1 MNKRGFLDIW
11 LVVSAVFILFL
22 APTINDS
29 FAEGIRDVP
38 NLYKKANEHF
48 MIGEYHEAIELY
60 DKILEISPTNT
71 KTSLMKAIALENLE
85 RHKAS
90 ILEFYKV
97 NQEEPDNI
105 TALIGLGVGF
115 GNYGEYKQ
123 ALEYFE
129 QAHELSPDNHVVKNY
144 YEFATKNV
152 KKYLYNEADKPEI
165 FTLNIPETVPA
176 WIKNTAGWWA
186 TDKIPDEEFLKSL
199 QFLVENKIINVESSD
214 NTITDS
220 SAQPI
225 PAWIKNTAGWWA
237 TDKIPDEEFLKGI
250 NFLVN
255 SNLLIVDLPDVQEL
269 SEEEQKV
276 KDRNQWEFSRYL
288 DRIENIVNKDKRYIE
303 FPNPSNDVIKK
314 FMRDYVK
321 WNYDQQIEIGNQGFP
336 NPEYVLRDDVY
347 YLEYKI
353 YVNDQPAALPLDHVS
368 TLVNSF
374 KMWEDMEFN
383 AKDGKKVKI
392 NFATTKTKANANL
405 WVTWVVRDM
414 GEGVLGHANLGKGVV
429 EVALGGYGCDGN
441 FQLFHVDTVQ
451 YIMTHELGHG
461 IGLRHS
467 EDPNS
472 IMFPSMKNTQYAYC
486 MLDVDKKINTGSIIL
501 KND

>member
-1 MNKRGFLDIW
+1 MNRSRFWNIL
-11 LVVSAVFILFL
+11 VFISTVFVLFL

-29 FAEGIRDVP
+29 FAEEIRDIP
-38 NLYKKANEHF
+38 DLYKKANEHF
-48 MIGEYHEAIELY
+48 MIGEYHQAIGLY

-71 KTSLMKAIALENLE
+71 KTSLMKGIALENLE

-97 NQEEPDNI
+97 NQQEPENI
-105 TALIGLGVGF
+105 RALVGLGVGF

-129 QAHELSPDNHVVKNY
+129 QAYELNPENHVVKNY
-144 YEFATKNV
+144 YEFATKNA
-152 KKYLYNEADKPEI
+152 KKYLYNEAEKPEI
-165 FTLNIPETVPA
+165 FMVNIPETVPA

-186 TDKIPDEEFLKSL
+186 TDKIPDEEFLK
-199 QFLVENKIINVESSD
+199 
-214 NTITDS
+214 
-220 SAQPI
+220 
-225 PAWIKNTAGWWA
+225 
-237 TDKIPDEEFLKGI
+237 GI
-250 NFLVN
+250 NFLID
-255 SNLLIVDLPDVQEL
+255 SNLLIVNLSNVQEL
-269 SEEEQKV
+269 SEEERKIHE
-276 KDRNQWEFSRYL
+276 RNQWEFSRYL
-288 DRIENIVNKDKRYIE
+288 DRIENIVSKDKRYIE
-303 FPNPSNDVIKK
+303 YPNPSNDVIKK

-336 NPEYVLRDDVY
+336 NPEYRLIDDVY

-374 KMWEDMEFN
+374 KLWEGVEFE
-383 AKDGKKVKI
+383 AKDDRKVKI
-392 NFATTKTKANANL
+392 NFVISKTKADANL

-414 GEGVLGHANLGKGVV
+414 GQGVLGHANIGKGIV

-441 FQLFHVDTVQ
+441 FQLFHVNTVE

-461 IGLRHS
+461 IGLPHS
-467 EDPNS
+467 KTPNGEIEND
-472 IMFPSMKNTQYAYC
+472 IMLPTIPETHYAYC
-486 MLDVDKKINTGSIIL
+486 MLDLNKKINTGSIVL
-501 KND
+501 KKD

>member
-1 MNKRGFLDIW
+1 M
-11 LVVSAVFILFL
+11 
-22 APTINDS
+22 
-29 FAEGIRDVP
+29 
-38 NLYKKANEHF
+38 
-48 MIGEYHEAIELY
+48 
-60 DKILEISPTNT
+60 
-71 KTSLMKAIALENLE
+71 
-85 RHKAS
+85 
-90 ILEFYKV
+90 
-97 NQEEPDNI
+97 
-105 TALIGLGVGF
+105 
-115 GNYGEYKQ
+115 
-123 ALEYFE
+123 
-129 QAHELSPDNHVVKNY
+129 
-144 YEFATKNV
+144 
-152 KKYLYNEADKPEI
+152 
-165 FTLNIPETVPA
+165 
-176 WIKNTAGWWA
+176 
-186 TDKIPDEEFLKSL
+186 
-199 QFLVENKIINVESSD
+199 
-214 NTITDS
+214 
-220 SAQPI
+220 
-225 PAWIKNTAGWWA
+225 
-237 TDKIPDEEFLKGI
+237 
-250 NFLVN
+250 VN

-383 AKDGKKVKI
+383 ANDGKKVKI
-392 NFATTKTKANANL
+392 NFVTTNTKTNANL
-405 WVTWVVRDM
+405 WVTWVVRDL
-414 GEGVLGHANLGKGVV
+414 GEGVLGHANLGKGIV

-441 FQLFHVDTVQ
+441 FQLFHVNTVE

-472 IMFPSMKNTQYAYC
+472 IMYPSMKNTQYAYC
-486 MLDVDKKINTGSIIL
+486 MLDVDKKINTGSIVL
-501 KND
+501 KKD